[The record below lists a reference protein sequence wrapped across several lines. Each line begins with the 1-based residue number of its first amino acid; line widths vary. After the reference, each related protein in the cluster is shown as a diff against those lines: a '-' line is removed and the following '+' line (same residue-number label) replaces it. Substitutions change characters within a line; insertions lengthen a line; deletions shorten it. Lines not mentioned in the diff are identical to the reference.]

1 MKNPIY
7 LLALSVSLLFATM
20 FTSCQSS
27 SEKVEEAS
35 EDVQDAKE
43 DLQDAKSDAAVENAR
58 VANEEEWRM
67 FRSENDVVIRSN
79 ETRIAELKAN
89 MKKSEKAA
97 DKAYAERINALEQ
110 RNKELNDRMSNYESN
125 QSDWE
130 SFKREFKHDMDAIGQ
145 GFNDLTVNNK
155 R

>member
-43 DLQDAKSDAAVENAR
+43 DLQDAKSDAAVEKAR

>member
-43 DLQDAKSDAAVENAR
+43 DLQDAKSDAAAENAR

>member
-1 MKNPIY
+1 
-7 LLALSVSLLFATM
+7 
-20 FTSCQSS
+20 
-27 SEKVEEAS
+27 
-35 EDVQDAKE
+35 
-43 DLQDAKSDAAVENAR
+43 
-58 VANEEEWRM
+58 M

-125 QSDWE
+125 QRDWE

>member
-43 DLQDAKSDAAVENAR
+43 DLQDAKSDAAAENAR
-58 VANEEEWRM
+58 VANEEE
-67 FRSENDVVIRSN
+67 
-79 ETRIAELKAN
+79 
-89 MKKSEKAA
+89 
-97 DKAYAERINALEQ
+97 
-110 RNKELNDRMSNYESN
+110 
-125 QSDWE
+125 
-130 SFKREFKHDMDAIGQ
+130 
-145 GFNDLTVNNK
+145 
-155 R
+155 

>member
-7 LLALSVSLLFATM
+7 LFALAVSLLFGTM
-20 FTSCQSS
+20 LTSCQSS

-43 DLQDAKSDAAVENAR
+43 DLQDAKTDAAEENAR
-58 VANEEEWRM
+58 VANAEEWKM
-67 FRSENDVVIRSN
+67 FRSEHDAILRTND
-79 ETRIAELKAN
+79 TRIAELKAK
-89 MKKSEKAA
+89 MKRSENAA
-97 DKAYAERINALEQ
+97 DKAYAERVNALEQ
-110 RNKELNDRMSNYESN
+110 RNKELNDRMTNYESN

-145 GFNDLTVNNK
+145 GFNELTVNNK